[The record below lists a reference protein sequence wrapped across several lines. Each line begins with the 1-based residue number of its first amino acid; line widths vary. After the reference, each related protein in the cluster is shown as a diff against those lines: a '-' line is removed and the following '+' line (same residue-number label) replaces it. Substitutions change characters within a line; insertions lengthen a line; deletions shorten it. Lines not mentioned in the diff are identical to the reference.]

1 MNPSK
6 NKTPSA
12 SAASAPATN
21 EPPNYRIN
29 PEKEAKI
36 DDWIKNNQ
44 PSWDYIKA
52 MPLDRLRR
60 TVVLNEVRRIETRER
75 IENETMQ
82 EINNDPARKQAYDI
96 VTKDL
101 PEDQREEVILKM
113 EREKWRA
120 KQESQGQK
128 QPKKESVTV

>member
-6 NKTPSA
+6 NKTPPA
-12 SAASAPATN
+12 SAATTPASN
-21 EPPNYRIN
+21 EPHNYRIN

-60 TVVLNEVRRIETRER
+60 TVVLNEVRRIENRER
-75 IENETMQ
+75 VDTEIIQ

-96 VTKDL
+96 LTKDM
-101 PEDQREEVILKM
+101 PEEQREEVILKM
-113 EREKWRA
+113 EREKRWA
-120 KQESQGQK
+120 KQESQSQK
-128 QPKKESVTV
+128 QPKKEAVTV